1 MSYNEVVRPLK
12 SVGTKRPPR
21 KVFVRDLVLDAEI
34 GVHAH
39 EKNRRQRIRLN
50 VDVLAEEDMAQL
62 NDQLENVVCYEDI
75 VNGIKAILDDGH
87 INLVESLAETIAGF
101 ILDDPRVLKVTV
113 GVEKLDAIPEA
124 GSVGVEIERNRD
136 S

>member
-1 MSYNEVVRPLK
+1 VSYNEVVRPLK

-39 EKNRRQRIRLN
+39 EKNRRQ
-50 VDVLAEEDMAQL
+50 DVAHD
-62 NDQLENVVCYEDI
+62 DQLENVVCYEDI

-87 INLVESLAETIAGF
+87 VNLVESLAETIAGF
-101 ILDDPRVLKVTV
+101 ILDDPRVIKVTV
-113 GVEKLDAIPEA
+113 GVEKLDAIAEA
-124 GSVGVEIERNRD
+124 ASVGVEIERNRD

>member
-1 MSYNEVVRPLK
+1 LK

-50 VDVLAEEDMAQL
+50 VDVLAEEDVAHD
-62 NDQLENVVCYEDI
+62 DQLENVVCYEDI

-87 INLVESLAETIAGF
+87 VNLVESLAETIAGF
-101 ILDDPRVLKVTV
+101 ILDDPRVIKVTV
-113 GVEKLDAIPEA
+113 GVEKLDAIAEA
-124 GSVGVEIERNRD
+124 ASVGVEIERNRD

>member
-12 SVGTKRPPR
+12 SVETKQPPR
-21 KVFVRDLVLDAEI
+21 RVFVRDLVLEAEI

-50 VDVLAEEDMAQL
+50 VEAHAEDDMAQL

-75 VNGIKAILDDGH
+75 VKGIKTILDNGH
-87 INLVESLAETIAGF
+87 INLVESLAEAIAAF

-124 GSVGVEIERNRD
+124 ASVGVEIERNRAP
-136 S
+136 